1 MKNLIL
7 NTDSYKASQF
17 NQYPEGTEYVF
28 SYGESRGGKYPE
40 ITFFGL
46 QMFLKEYLS
55 KPITQADIN
64 EAEEFFSAHGEP
76 FNKEGWDYVLRKYKG
91 KLPIE
96 IKAVPEGTSVPN
108 SNVLFTIQNTDPKC
122 AWLTSYL
129 ETALLRAVWYPST
142 VATNSRSIKKVI
154 LQYLKDTG
162 TSEDI
167 SFKLHDFGARGVS
180 SFESAGIGGAAHLIN
195 FMGTDTISG
204 ALFANKYYNEEM
216 AGFSIPATEHSTMT
230 TWGKENESKAYANMV
245 DKYAKPGGIFAVVSD
260 SYDLYN
266 AVENIW
272 GGELKQKVIDSGAT
286 LVIRP
291 DSGNPADVVLKTLWL
306 LESKFGTT
314 KNNKGFKV
322 LNYVRV
328 IQGDGINES
337 TIREILNSA
346 VGAGFSAD
354 NIAFGMGGALL
365 QQLDRDTN
373 KFAMKASAAKIN
385 GKWIDVYKD
394 PITDSGK
401 KSKKG
406 RLMLVKDDYNNLRTV
421 TKEAV
426 GDQVEMLETVFCN
439 GTITKEYS
447 LSEVRKNAE
456 VF

>member
-1 MKNLIL
+1 MNIIL
-7 NTDSYKASQF
+7 NTDSYKPSQF

-55 KPITQADIN
+55 KPITQENID
-64 EAEEFFSAHGEP
+64 EAEEFLSSHGEP
-76 FNKEGWDYVLRKYKG
+76 FNKAGWEYILTKHSG
-91 KLPIE
+91 NLPVQ
-96 IKAVPEGTSVPN
+96 IKAVPEGISVPN
-108 SNVLFTIQNTDPKC
+108 RNVLFTIQNTDPKC

-154 LQYLKDTG
+154 YDYLVKTG
-162 TSEDI
+162 TPEDI

-180 SFESAGIGGAAHLIN
+180 SQESAGIGGAAHLVN
-195 FMGTDTISG
+195 FMGSDTIEG
-204 ALFANKYYNEEM
+204 VIYANRYYNETM
-216 AGFSIPATEHSTMT
+216 AGYSIPATEHSTMT
-230 TWGKENESKAYANMV
+230 SWGKENEAKAYSNML
-245 DKYAKPGGIFAVVSD
+245 DKYGKPGGILAIVSD

-266 AVENIW
+266 AVENIF
-272 GGELKQKVIDSGAT
+272 GEELKQQIIDSGAT

-291 DSGNPADVVLKTLWL
+291 DSGDPATVVRKTLNL
-306 LESKFGTT
+306 LEKKFGSTV
-314 KNNKGFKV
+314 NDKGYKV

-337 TIREILNSA
+337 SIRAILNLAISS
-346 VGAGFSAD
+346 GFSAD

-365 QQLDRDTN
+365 QQIDRDTN
-373 KFAMKASAAKIN
+373 KFAMKASASRIN
-385 GKWIDVYKD
+385 GKWVDVYKD
-394 PITDSGK
+394 PITDSRK
-401 KSKKG
+401 TSKRG

-421 TKEAV
+421 TKAAV
-426 GDQVEMLETVFCN
+426 GDQVEMLETVFYN

-447 LSEVRKNAE
+447 LEEIRENAN
-456 VF
+456 VAV